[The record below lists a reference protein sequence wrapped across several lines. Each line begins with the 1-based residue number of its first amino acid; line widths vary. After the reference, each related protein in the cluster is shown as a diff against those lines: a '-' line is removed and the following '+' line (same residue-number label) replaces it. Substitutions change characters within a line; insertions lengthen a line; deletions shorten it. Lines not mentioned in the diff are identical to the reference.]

1 MEVLNVRQ
9 TRENLS
15 KIFKSGKIV
24 EVNHPTHPVVIVP
37 KEKFQDMEDEL
48 MMLQMDIAEAKS
60 KRKYTT
66 EEVEAMIGQIR
77 EKKYG

>member
-1 MEVLNVRQ
+1 MEVFNVRQ

-24 EVNHPTHPVVIVP
+24 EVKHPTHPVMIVP
-37 KEKFQDMEDEL
+37 KDQFQAMQDEL
-48 MMLQMDIAEAKS
+48 MMLQMDIAEANS

-66 EEVEAMIGQIR
+66 EEVEAMIARIKEQKHG
-77 EKKYG
+77 